1 MRHVVSGVALCAV
14 ICLFVSPL
22 VSQTSLAGENVNMV
36 SGTDWTTGDPFLE
49 RQNEPSI
56 TVSTRNNLHLL
67 AGNKDYRTV
76 DLPGVSGID
85 VNGDTW
91 LGVFKSFDGGL
102 TWRSTLLP
110 GYPQDSSIVGASSP
124 LHAFQAASDP
134 TVRSGPS
141 GLFYFSGITFNRT
154 PANNAL
160 GAVFVARFVDNNNRE
175 NDDPTA
181 KVSLTNLTPTDSIRY
196 LSATIIT
203 SGTAGQFLD
212 KPWLAVEIPR
222 NTSTCTVYW
231 SC

>member
-1 MRHVVSGVALCAV
+1 MRHLVSAVALCAV
-14 ICLFVSPL
+14 ICLFVCPL
-22 VSQTSLAGENVNMV
+22 VSQTSLGGENVNMV

-67 AGNKDYRTV
+67 AGNNDYRTL
-76 DLPGVSGID
+76 DLPGVSGIQ

-102 TWRSTLLP
+102 TWASTLLP
-110 GYPQDSSIVGASSP
+110 GYPQDSSLVGKASP
-124 LHAFQAASDP
+124 LYGFQAASDP

-141 GLFYFSGITFNRT
+141 EMFYYSGIAFSRT
-154 PANNAL
+154 PANPL
-160 GAVFVARFVDNNNRE
+160 GAVFVARFVCNNNRE
-175 NDDPTA
+175 NGDPTA
-181 KVSLTNLTPTDSIRY
+181 KTSQTNLTPTDSIRY
-196 LSATIIT
+196 LGATIIS

-212 KPWLAVEIPR
+212 KPWLAVDIPR